1 MAAKTKV
8 LFVRVNEEDH
18 ARITAHAAA
27 AGQGVAEYM
36 RRKALE
42 GDELAKRLAEL
53 EAIVEEH
60 IERGLDE

>member
-27 AGQGVAEYM
+27 AGLGVAEYM

-42 GDELAKRLAEL
+42 GNTLAARVARLEETL
-53 EAIVEEH
+53 EHYAKAPKA
-60 IERGLDE
+60 